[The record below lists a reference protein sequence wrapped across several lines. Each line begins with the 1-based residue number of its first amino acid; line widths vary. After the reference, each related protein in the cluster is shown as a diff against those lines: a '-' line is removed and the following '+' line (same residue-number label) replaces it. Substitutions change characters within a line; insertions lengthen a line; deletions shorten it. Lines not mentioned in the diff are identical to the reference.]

1 MSAARIAASRRSTRT
16 SAIRN
21 RLHSTSFRPSL
32 WSATRGVYRG
42 SAKVRFGSKAERLKA
57 STFRPLHL
65 ESGHAPVRSAR
76 PLSAKS
82 GCEQTQQNPH
92 LLDHLVG
99 AGEQRGG
106 YVDAERQRSD
116 QADDQIESCWLLDRQ
131 ITWSGPAQNLVN
143 IVTSAPEEVR
153 EVRSIRDKTTRFDVF
168 ATAVHSRQS
177 RRRSQDV
184 DPNPVGEYERLGT
197 DVKCIRAAF

>member
-1 MSAARIAASRRSTRT
+1 MPAASS
-16 SAIRN
+16 
-21 RLHSTSFRPSL
+21 
-32 WSATRGVYRG
+32 
-42 SAKVRFGSKAERLKA
+42 KDRFGSFASLRRAARLRGMSPVPPTAAESVR
-57 STFRPLHL
+57 
-65 ESGHAPVRSAR
+65 RSAP
-76 PLSAKS
+76 PLRAKA

-131 ITWSGPAQNLVN
+131 ITWSGPAQDLVN